1 MACLYCNQKYF
12 MLECKN
18 NRNAYNDNDKE
29 THLEWYCGLCFPF
42 HQICNR
48 CYKNEP
54 KCWKCKSDKI
64 VKCNECNIYNYCN
77 ECFKMCIYCEKFETS

>member
-1 MACLYCNQKYF
+1 MACIYCNQKYY

-18 NRNAYNDNDKE
+18 NNE
-29 THLEWYCGLCFPF
+29 THLEWFCGYCFLSL
-42 HQICNR
+42 QVCNH
-48 CYKNEP
+48 CYTNETKCYNCKNDNDNN
-54 KCWKCKSDKI
+54 KM